1 MRRAYVV
8 AVAAVF
14 VLGTAAC
21 DRRGGGPDGVPAA
34 PDPVVET
41 TTQSTPEEPR
51 EPAVV
56 VEQTS
61 PDLESVDQVL
71 KEVEADLSSV
81 DAPPPDAD

>member
-8 AVAAVF
+8 AVAAVI
-14 VLGTAAC
+14 VLATAAC
-21 DRRGGGPDGVPAA
+21 DRRGGRPDGAPA
-34 PDPVVET
+34 PDPVVVET

-56 VEQTS
+56 VDQTA

-71 KEVEADLSSV
+71 REVEGDLSSV

>member
-21 DRRGGGPDGVPAA
+21 DRRGGGPDGASA

-41 TTQSTPEEPR
+41 TTQPTPEEPR

-71 KEVEADLSSV
+71 KEVEGDLSSV

>member
-8 AVAAVF
+8 AVVAVF
-14 VLGTAAC
+14 VLSAAAC
-21 DRRGGGPDGVPAA
+21 DRRGGGADGAPA

-41 TTQSTPEEPR
+41 TTQSTPEQPR

-56 VEQTS
+56 VDQTS

-71 KEVEADLSSV
+71 KEVDGDLSSV